1 VTPDSLLT
9 ARLAAVC
16 ADGWALWERF
26 DLEVRQEGWHP
37 FVAADYDAVL
47 RALQALP
54 VPRTRFLELGSATGV
69 ITILADLL
77 GFDAQGIELDPA
89 LVELARRLARQ
100 HRSKARFVAGSYL
113 PAGYQWRP
121 ADGDRRL
128 GTIGE
133 GVSAYREL
141 GRSLDDFDVVFVY
154 PWDGETAMVHDL
166 MRRHGSHEAHLIT
179 YSVTDGVVLHR
190 PGYAPSRL

>member
-1 VTPDSLLT
+1 MIPDPALS

-16 ADGWALWERF
+16 VDGWALWERF
-26 DLEVRQEGWHP
+26 DLEVRQEGFHP
-37 FVAADYDAVL
+37 FVAADYEAVL

-54 VPRTRFLELGSATGV
+54 HPRARFLELGSATGV

-77 GFDAQGIELDPA
+77 GFEARGIELDPA
-89 LVELARRLARQ
+89 LVELARRLAKQ
-100 HRSKARFVAGSYL
+100 HHSKARFVAGSYL

-121 ADGDRRL
+121 PDGDRRM

-141 GRSLDDFDVVFVY
+141 GKSLDDFDVVFVY
-154 PWDGETAMVHDL
+154 PWDGEAGMAHDL
-166 MRRHGSHEAHLIT
+166 MRRYGSRTAQLIT

-190 PGYAPSRL
+190 